1 MGSPATWRMDLPE
14 GWVAWEPGTSDA
26 AALAEGATTT
36 ARASAALRRRI
47 RVVEKEAALLP
58 GDVRHVGVRVAEPRN
73 GQVGAGLFLTQ
84 WPRPVT
90 DGKQL
95 NARRHRDALQAA
107 EPAAH
112 RVYRHREASVE
123 KVPAGQLVLRNDV
136 WRPQRKLGWVV
147 ELETTIFPG
156 RTDTMFELTVRSRHL
171 DLQPQ
176 LMAELSLMAHSFR
189 LG

>member
-1 MGSPATWRMDLPE
+1 MSAPATWRMDLPE

-26 AALAEGATTT
+26 ASLAADATTT
-36 ARASAALRRRI
+36 ARAAAALRRRI
-47 RVVEKEAALLP
+47 RVVEKETTLLP
-58 GDVRHVGVRVAEPRN
+58 GDVRHVGVRMTEPRS
-73 GQVGAGLFLTQ
+73 GQVSAGLYLTQ

-95 NARRHRDALQAA
+95 TARRHLDALRAA
-107 EPAAH
+107 EPAPH
-112 RVYRHREASVE
+112 RVHRHREVSVE
-123 KVPAGQLVLRNDV
+123 QVPAGQLVLRNEV

-147 ELETTIFPG
+147 ELEATIFPS

-176 LMAELSLMAHSFR
+176 LMAELSLMAHGFR
-189 LG
+189 LA